1 MTPARLQDPGAPVHV
16 IVPGPLDTLTG
27 GFIYDRQMVE
37 GLRTVGRLG
46 AVHELS
52 GDFPRAAPYDVAA
65 GAAVLAGLPDRALCV
80 IDGLALTALGQ
91 SVAQHGSR
99 LDVVAMIHHPLA
111 DETGLGDREKEAFF
125 AAEKAVLAEV
135 ARIVVSSAR
144 TALRLRD
151 FGVNPSAVR
160 VVEPGV
166 AAWARS
172 QSWTGGGT
180 GPVRILSVA
189 TLTKRKGHDIALKA
203 LATCRDLDWHL
214 DIVGASRDPRHG
226 AALKTLAGEL
236 GLLDRVT
243 FHGEVG
249 EEELAELHSRAG
261 LFLSATHHEGFGMA
275 LADAVAFGLPVV
287 TTEEGAVAEA
297 VRAAAELVPAGDAD
311 ALGRALRALL
321 GNEGARQQLAARSRD
336 AAAGLFDWLRAQAA
350 FQRAIDGVTLQ

>member
-1 MTPARLQDPGAPVHV
+1 MTPARLQDSSLPVHF
-16 IVPGPLDTLTG
+16 IVPGPLGTLTG

-37 GLRTVGRLG
+37 GLKAAGRLG
-46 AVHELS
+46 AVHEIS

-91 SVAQHGSR
+91 AVAQHASR

-160 VVEPGV
+160 VVEPGI
-166 AAWARS
+166 AEWARRERWS
-172 QSWTGGGT
+172 GGGST
-180 GPVRILSVA
+180 PVRILSVA
-189 TLTKRKGHDIALKA
+189 TLTKRKGHDIALRA
-203 LATCRDLDWHL
+203 LASCRDLDWRL
-214 DIVGASRDPRHG
+214 DIVGAPRDPDHG

-236 GLLDRVT
+236 GILERVT
-243 FHGEVG
+243 FHGELV
-249 EEELAELHSRAG
+249 EEKLVALHRGAG
-261 LFLSATHHEGFGMA
+261 LFLSATYHEGFGMA

-297 VRAAAELVPAGDAD
+297 VRAAAELVPAGDSN
-311 ALGRALRALL
+311 ALGRTLRTLL
-321 GNEGARQQLAARSRD
+321 MDDGARLQRAARSRD
-336 AAAGLFDWLRAQAA
+336 AAAGLSDWARAQTA
-350 FQRAIDGVTLQ
+350 FQRAVDGVTLQ